1 MSSTGTSSSSLPNRN
16 GMPKG
21 RDVISSSHREERE
34 KKMKAEEKNIK
45 KKKKKNLQRYP
56 KALN

>member
-21 RDVISSSHREERE
+21 RDVISSSHREERKKDESRRE
-34 KKMKAEEKNIK
+34 KHQKEEEEKFATVSK
-45 KKKKKNLQRYP
+45 S
-56 KALN
+56 A